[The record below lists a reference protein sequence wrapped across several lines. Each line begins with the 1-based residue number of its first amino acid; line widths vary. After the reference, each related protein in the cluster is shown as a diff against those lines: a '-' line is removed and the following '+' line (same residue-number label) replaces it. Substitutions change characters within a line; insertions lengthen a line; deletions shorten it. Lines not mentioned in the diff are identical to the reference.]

1 MVIGNMANFLLVPF
15 VNGYLVKII
24 GYIFLVLI
32 WSIFAGPTTDLISDI
47 YKSVERELES
57 CART

>member
-1 MVIGNMANFLLVPF
+1 MANFLLVPF

-32 WSIFAGPTTDLISDI
+32 WPIFAGPTTDLISDI